1 MLVDPPPSRAA
12 LRLLEIN
19 WNTVQC
25 VRFGNSIRCAIKP
38 RVSAGQHRTGSQS
51 TPWPVCETRRRM
63 EKFLQIAPHSLA
75 IVLSRVGTEDEA
87 AAAVTE
93 KLQHHHT
100 GYEIFAD
107 FKAENMQHFWN
118 KKVTDAISE
127 TFFLGWI
134 DEHVLLI
141 QGKEDHLEVLREGWT
156 RRGLK
161 PPRGFEIKCIGKP
174 DQMVSHSGTLAAQP
188 GEGSR
193 QVLCVCDKLWANLV
207 PVLCC
212 KVFQHISMFEKCP
225 IFISKLNMP

>member
-1 MLVDPPPSRAA
+1 
-12 LRLLEIN
+12 
-19 WNTVQC
+19 
-25 VRFGNSIRCAIKP
+25 
-38 RVSAGQHRTGSQS
+38 
-51 TPWPVCETRRRM
+51 M

-75 IVLSRVGTEDEA
+75 IVLSRVSTEE

-156 RRGLK
+156 RRALK

-174 DQMVSHSGTLAAQP
+174 EQMASHGDPCSTARGRKQP
-188 GEGSR
+188 SCFLRNNVVGE
-193 QVLCVCDKLWANLV
+193 
-207 PVLCC
+207 
-212 KVFQHISMFEKCP
+212 P
-225 IFISKLNMP
+225 IAVNYFNTVMICRNMKNFYNCSVY